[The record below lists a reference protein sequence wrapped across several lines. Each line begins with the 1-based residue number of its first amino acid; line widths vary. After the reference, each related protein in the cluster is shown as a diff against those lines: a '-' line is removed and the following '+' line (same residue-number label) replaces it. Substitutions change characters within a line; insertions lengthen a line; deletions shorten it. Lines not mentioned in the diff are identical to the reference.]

1 MYIII
6 CLKKKHKKIYC
17 QCVFSIKSHTIVFL
31 DTLKFFLFLN
41 KNRDKNSKQSQQVN
55 LDCKKIQK
63 YRGIN

>member
-6 CLKKKHKKIYC
+6 CLKKKHNKIYC
-17 QCVFSIKSHTIVFL
+17 QSVFSIKSHTIVFL

>member
-1 MYIII
+1 MF
-6 CLKKKHKKIYC
+6 KKKNIRKFI
-17 QCVFSIKSHTIVFL
+17 VNAFFSIKSHTIVFL

-55 LDCKKIQK
+55 LDCKKIEK